1 MAIELSTI
9 KKSKGALKKRKI
21 VGRGNSSGHGT
32 YSTKG
37 LKGQRARKGVSN
49 LKRLGM
55 KKQLLQIP
63 KVRGFKSLYP
73 KNVAISIATINEN
86 FKDND
91 KVNPQTLLE
100 KGLIKDV
107 KAPVKILGKDSLTLK
122 GLEFSGVKMS
132 ESVKNLLK

>member
-21 VGRGNSSGHGT
+21 VGRGNGSGHGT

-37 LKGQRARKGVSN
+37 MKGQRARAGVSN

-63 KVRGFKSLYP
+63 KSRGFKSLYP
-73 KNVAISIATINEN
+73 KSFAISVLTINKN

-91 KVNPQTLLE
+91 KINPQTLLE

-107 KAPVKILGKDSLTLK
+107 KEPIKILGKDKLTLK
-122 GLEFSGVKMS
+122 GLEFDGVKMS
-132 ESVKNLLK
+132 ESVKNQLK